1 MPWRV
6 SLALLT
12 LACPALPQSPAGVG
26 PRHSPAAG
34 MERHLEDPGRAEW
47 QKPAEVLSALALR
60 PEETV
65 ADIGAGTGYFT
76 RLFAAHAAKVY
87 AVDINARF
95 LQSIDSLRLPNVIT
109 VHASED
115 SPRLPAAAID
125 TIFFCNVLHHID
137 DRPVY
142 YAKLRAALR
151 PGGRVVI
158 IDFHKRPLPVGPP
171 PSMKLAEEEVEQEF
185 AGAGFRL
192 DKRHGFLPYQYFLE
206 FRVR

>member
-1 MPWRV
+1 MQWHA
-6 SLALLT
+6 SLILLI
-12 LACPALPQSPAGVG
+12 LACPALPQPPTGAVPHPHPPG
-26 PRHSPAAG
+26 G
-34 MERHLEDPGRAEW
+34 MERWLEDSRRAEW
-47 QKPAEVLSALALR
+47 QKPAEVVSALALR

-65 ADIGAGTGYFT
+65 ADIGTGTGYFT
-76 RLFAAHAAKVY
+76 RLFAAHSAEVY
-87 AVDINARF
+87 AVDVNARF
-95 LQSIDSLRLPNVIT
+95 LQSIDSLRLPNVVT

-115 SPRLPAAAID
+115 NPRLPAAAID

-151 PGGRVVI
+151 PGGRVVV
-158 IDFHKRPLPVGPP
+158 IDFHKRPLPQGPP

-185 AGAGFRL
+185 DRAGFRL
-192 DKRHGFLPYQYFLE
+192 DKKHGFLPYQYFLE

>member
-1 MPWRV
+1 
-6 SLALLT
+6 
-12 LACPALPQSPAGVG
+12 
-26 PRHSPAAG
+26 

-47 QKPAEVLSALALR
+47 QKPAEVLSALAVH
-60 PEETV
+60 PGETV
-65 ADIGAGTGYFT
+65 ADIGAGTGFFT
-76 RLFAAHAAKVY
+76 RLFAARAARVY
-87 AVDINARF
+87 AVDIHAGLLAR
-95 LQSIDSLRLPNVIT
+95 IESLRLPNVVTI
-109 VHASED
+109 HAAED
-115 SPRLPAAAID
+115 DPRLPAAAID

-151 PGGRVVI
+151 PGGRIVI

-192 DKRHGFLPYQYFLE
+192 DKRHGVLPYQYFLE